1 MRGISSEDH
10 DLALAVLEHDQLA
23 KAKSHRYPRR
33 RLKGGELIVLWALR
47 IYLLFMVA
55 VVFYQI
61 VSGGH

>member
-1 MRGISSEDH
+1 MSGISSEDH

-23 KAKSHRYPRR
+23 TAKSLRYPRR

-55 VVFYQI
+55 VVLYQL
-61 VSGGH
+61 VGGAR

>member
-1 MRGISSEDH
+1 MSGISSEDH

-23 KAKSHRYPRR
+23 RAKSHRYPRR

-55 VVFYQI
+55 VVLYQLI
-61 VSGGH
+61 GGAH